1 MAKCCQYCLTLEE
14 LSWQDFLI
22 IFVFI
27 SEMILQL
34 YPSWSQISH
43 LTKNENMI
51 CNGMPK
57 MLYVLFDV
65 VQSASTQEVDDGQEE
80 QAAPYGVILSQ
91 KEMKIKD
98 KNLRIH
104 RSPNEVSG
112 DGIVADQKV
121 AVRHGRLGCL
131 LQCNFEQ

>member
-43 LTKNENMI
+43 FTKNENMV

-57 MLYVLFDV
+57 L
-65 VQSASTQEVDDGQEE
+65 
-80 QAAPYGVILSQ
+80 PY
-91 KEMKIKD
+91 
-98 KNLRIH
+98 
-104 RSPNEVSG
+104 
-112 DGIVADQKV
+112 
-121 AVRHGRLGCL
+121 VRHFWRNTHFGKNDLFEGGRVKKDHIVGRLTKDVIA
-131 LQCNFEQ
+131 